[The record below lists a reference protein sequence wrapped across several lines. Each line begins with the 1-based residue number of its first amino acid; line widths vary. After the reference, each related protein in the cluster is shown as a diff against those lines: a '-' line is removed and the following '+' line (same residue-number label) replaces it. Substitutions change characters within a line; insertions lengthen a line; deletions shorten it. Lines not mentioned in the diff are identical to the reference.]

1 MRISSVDHI
10 ARMIKRR
17 HEQLMREPGF
27 DKLLPSVNDATL
39 MRHLNRKHKRRLA
52 SKRYR
57 KAVAAAIK
65 AAAHA
70 V

>member
-10 ARMIKRR
+10 SRMIKRR

-27 DKLLPSVNDATL
+27 EKMLPSVNDAKY
-39 MRHLNRKHKRRLA
+39 RHHLNRKHKRRLA
-52 SKRYR
+52 SPRYR
-57 KAVAAAIK
+57 KAVAAAIR
-65 AAAHA
+65 AAARA